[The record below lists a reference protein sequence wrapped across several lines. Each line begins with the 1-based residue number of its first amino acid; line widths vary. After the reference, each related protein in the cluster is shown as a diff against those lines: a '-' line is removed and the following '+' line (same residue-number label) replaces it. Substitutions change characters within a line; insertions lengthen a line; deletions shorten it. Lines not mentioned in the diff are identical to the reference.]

1 MQGKVQTFSFF
12 GIISKKAETRFKKVF
27 SLFKKRLPEAPADSL
42 PIGSVFFGGIYTH
55 NNTGQRVVVLRV
67 AVDTFADGKCET
79 VVTYKALDNSNP
91 YFREMG
97 TKFFLKEFTYEK

>member
-1 MQGKVQTFSFF
+1 M
-12 GIISKKAETRFKKVF
+12 F

-67 AVDTFADGKCET
+67 AVDTFADGKRET

-97 TKFFLKEFTYEK
+97 TKFFSKNLLTRNNHAPYRIC